1 MIEVNPTGVYV
12 TERGVAVQKQ
22 AILISVPEWQ
32 FLWELSAAS
41 STPIGNLIMKLA
53 RAESLRIR
61 DAQYFTPI
69 LQHASHR

>member
-1 MIEVNPTGVYV
+1 MIDTTTPGVYI
-12 TERGVAVQKQ
+12 TERGVPVHRQP
-22 AILISVPEWQ
+22 ILITSPEWA

-53 RAESLRIR
+53 KAESLRIK
-61 DAQYFTPI
+61 DSQYFTPT